1 MDTTIL
7 NSLQTAIKRGLDWL
21 VAQDAKINEIKDFAA
36 HYKAAYL
43 YAVTGMPERSRKYAE
58 LLATSY
64 LRKDGDLRMSD
75 DVKGWQHMPASPH
88 NRYIYGNGWAVAGL
102 QKIGAY
108 GVVAKALPFLEKFQ
122 DPLSGGFYSRYDIKQ
137 KKIDRSRTDTSST
150 CSGTLALLACGKFEQ
165 AVKGADYL
173 VRMMEDQPQ
182 RDRFFFTTL
191 VKESGIFT
199 DVFHNEDATAF
210 DSRKHFCVSTE
221 HNALYEMVWFLG
233 MPMKILGLVYEVTS
247 DKKYLDCAAQ
257 YFNFFNKLSSE
268 RWQNNSGTK
277 IMWGTSE
284 LYHQTKKT
292 EYYDAAVR
300 YATWLT
306 ESQLE
311 SGEWVHS
318 LWYKSIEEQP
328 FQVTLDLVQVYVSE
342 FCDTLYAICR

>member
-1 MDTTIL
+1 M
-7 NSLQTAIKRGLDWL
+7 
-21 VAQDAKINEIKDFAA
+21 
-36 HYKAAYL
+36 
-43 YAVTGMPERSRKYAE
+43 
-58 LLATSY
+58 
-64 LRKDGDLRMSD
+64 
-75 DVKGWQHMPASPH
+75 
-88 NRYIYGNGWAVAGL
+88 
-102 QKIGAY
+102 
-108 GVVAKALPFLEKFQ
+108 
-122 DPLSGGFYSRYDIKQ
+122 
-137 KKIDRSRTDTSST
+137 
-150 CSGTLALLACGKFEQ
+150 ALLACGKFEQ

-328 FQVTLDLVQVYVSE
+328 FQATLDLVQEYVSE
-342 FCDTLYAICR
+342 FCATLYAICR